1 MENIINEINE
11 NIKKIQIS
19 PSQNAV
25 IYSIIN
31 NEYKNQL
38 KSIKLISNISNSIDF
53 LFYLFLI
60 FLFNF
65 YNNFLMSKLI
75 LSKFFLYFSILF
87 F

>member
-11 NIKKIQIS
+11 NIKKIQSS

-53 LFYLFLI
+53 LFYLFLR

-65 YNNFLMSKLI
+65 YNNILISKLI
-75 LSKFFLYFSILF
+75 LRKFFLYFSILF

>member
-38 KSIKLISNISNSIDF
+38 N
-53 LFYLFLI
+53 
-60 FLFNF
+60 
-65 YNNFLMSKLI
+65 
-75 LSKFFLYFSILF
+75 
-87 F
+87 

>member
-11 NIKKIQIS
+11 NIKKIQSS

-53 LFYLFLI
+53 LFYLFLR

-75 LSKFFLYFSILF
+75 LNKFFLYFSILF